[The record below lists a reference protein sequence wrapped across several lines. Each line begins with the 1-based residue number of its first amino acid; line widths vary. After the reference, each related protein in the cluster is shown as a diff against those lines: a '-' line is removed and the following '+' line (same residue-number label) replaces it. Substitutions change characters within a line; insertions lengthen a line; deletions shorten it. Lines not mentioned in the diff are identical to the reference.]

1 MLDMLA
7 RPSRRTPHSV
17 DQRQAMHTA
26 ATRMCRDYAS
36 TFSIETIEEFLYGSY
51 DEFAVRAV
59 IPNYLPLLAER
70 FARQRLKA
78 LAKIEGHSCDGK
90 PVVLFVCSHNS
101 SRSQMA
107 LGFFTA
113 LAGENAVAW
122 SAGSDPDNTVDAD
135 TIAAMAERGIDIT
148 GEYPKPWTAEII
160 EAADVIVTMG
170 CGDACPIL
178 AGRRYENWKLEDPA
192 GRAPAQVRRIRDGIE
207 QRVRKLLEELHIE
220 PHEPRLVAAGGDR
233 R

>member
-1 MLDMLA
+1 MLDTPD
-7 RPSRRTPHSV
+7 RPSRRTPRSI

-26 ATRMCRDYAS
+26 ATRMCRDYAT
-36 TFSIETIEEFLYGSY
+36 TFSIETIEEFLYSSY

-59 IPNYLPLLAER
+59 ISNYLPLLAER

-78 LAKIEGHSCDGK
+78 LSKIAGHSRDGK
-90 PVVLFVCSHNS
+90 PVVLFVCTHNS

-107 LGFFTA
+107 HGFFTA
-113 LAGENAVAW
+113 LAGDHAIAW
-122 SAGSDPDNTVDAD
+122 SAGSDPSNTVDAD

-178 AGRRYENWKLEDPA
+178 AGRRYENWKLDDPA
-192 GRAPAQVRRIRDGIE
+192 GRTPQQLRRIRDGIE
-207 QRVRKLLEELHIE
+207 ARVRKLLAELHIE
-220 PHEPRLVAAGGDR
+220 PREPHLVAAGGDR